1 MSDVTRRLSR
11 WKAKYSPEIAAQ
23 TTARIYADMTERYQA
38 SMVALCTMET
48 DTKQVLTAS
57 GIDTMFIVF
66 YLNFARQLF
75 KLSHG
80 RTISG
85 PTLAKEAQV
94 LLEKWQSR
102 GGDTSAFLASLR
114 GRVPFCKSLPPSA
127 SRSPA
132 IPAPAP

>member
-1 MSDVTRRLSR
+1 
-11 WKAKYSPEIAAQ
+11 
-23 TTARIYADMTERYQA
+23 
-38 SMVALCTMET
+38 MET

-102 GGDTSAFLASLR
+102 GGDTSATRSSR
-114 GRVPFCKSLPPSA
+114 RSVDVSPSA
-127 SRSPA
+127 SPCRHPLRGLQPSLRPHRDGGTLSA
-132 IPAPAP
+132 WSGAASCEL